1 MISNASMI
9 GDMRDSRNVSLSSEF
24 SSFNVK
30 IVNQSA
36 RYCFQLALQL
46 LTL

>member
-1 MISNASMI
+1 MISNTSMN

-30 IVNQSA
+30 IVKQSA
-36 RYCFQLALQL
+36 LYCSELV
-46 LTL
+46 